1 MEKEE
6 ASMVITL
13 IREKCVMNCMFVAI
27 FEGLDPGEI

>member
-13 IREKCVMNCMFVAI
+13 IREKCVMNCMFVVV
-27 FEGLDPGEI
+27 FEGLAGGKI